1 MNMFTTATNFLTKY
15 GKKGLQFVGDKS
27 PELCLISAT
36 VNTILTGYLT
46 YKAYKKTREKIQEM
60 EKESPTPVDTKE
72 KVKVCYKYWIPPMAA
87 CFTSLASSFIGY
99 RIQTKRNASLVA
111 AYTLL
116 EASNQATK
124 DKMNELLGIQK
135 ADEVKN
141 EVNKQR
147 IENAIANGMQIEDS
161 GTGDQLWFDSFT
173 GHIFKAS
180 AVAIER
186 AANQVNKEMNKWDT
200 ASLQSFYEYF
210 GLDGEWTVARCFGWH
225 KLDVDYE
232 MQIRLKG
239 NEVLLSDGTPW
250 CVLEYITEPFMIE
263 SRYR

>member
-60 EKESPTPVDTKE
+60 EKESTTPVDTKE

-135 ADEVKN
+135 ADEITDAVAK
-141 EVNKQR
+141 ER
-147 IENAIANGMQIEDS
+147 IAKAMDSNLIEETGL
-161 GTGDQLWFDSFT
+161 GTMIWYDAYT
-173 GHIFKAS
+173 GHVIRTSRNALEAARNMLNDALLRYDTQTISDFYSYLNLDSEWGFATSHGWDASVEMMSLSFKGSQTLLPDGSAYGIF
-180 AVAIER
+180 
-186 AANQVNKEMNKWDT
+186 
-200 ASLQSFYEYF
+200 EYQ
-210 GLDGEWTVARCFGWH
+210 TR
-225 KLDVDYE
+225 
-232 MQIRLKG
+232 
-239 NEVLLSDGTPW
+239 
-250 CVLEYITEPFMIE
+250 PFNLE
-263 SRYR
+263 SRFR

>member
-1 MNMFTTATNFLTKY
+1 MNMFTTAANLLTKY

-135 ADEVKN
+135 ADEIQDAAARECIVKA
-141 EVNKQR
+141 
-147 IENAIANGMQIEDS
+147 IENGNVEDTGMGNMIWKDAH
-161 GTGDQLWFDSFT
+161 T
-173 GHIFKAS
+173 GHIIKTSKNAL
-180 AVAIER
+180 E
-186 AANQVNKEMNKWDT
+186 AARNMVNDGLLRYDT
-200 ASLQSFYEYF
+200 QTISDFYNYLN
-210 GLDGEWTVARCFGWH
+210 LDGEWGYATSHGW
-225 KLDVDYE
+225 DASVE
-232 MQIRLKG
+232 MLTLSFKG
-239 NEVLLSDGTPW
+239 STTLLPDGTAYGIFDYRSKPFN
-250 CVLEYITEPFMIE
+250 LESKFH
-263 SRYR
+263 

>member
-1 MNMFTTATNFLTKY
+1 MNMFTTATTFLTKY

-72 KVKVCYKYWIPPMAA
+72 KVKACYKYWIPPMAA

-124 DKMNELLGIQK
+124 DKMNELLGMQK
-135 ADEVKN
+135 ADEITDAVAR
-141 EVNKQR
+141 ER
-147 IENAIANGMQIEDS
+147 ISKAIDS
-161 GTGDQLWFDSFT
+161 NMVEETGRGNTIWYDAYT
-173 GHIFKAS
+173 GHVIRTSQNALEAARNMLNDALLRYDTQTISDFYSYLNLDSEWGFATSHGWDSSVEMMSLRFKGS
-180 AVAIER
+180 E
-186 AANQVNKEMNKWDT
+186 E
-200 ASLQSFYEYF
+200 
-210 GLDGEWTVARCFGWH
+210 
-225 KLDVDYE
+225 
-232 MQIRLKG
+232 
-239 NEVLLSDGTPW
+239 LLPDGTPYG
-250 CVLEYITEPFMIE
+250 VFDYQSKPFNLE
-263 SRYR
+263 SRFR